1 MSEETGGAQKSH
13 FMLILLS
20 LIHFLPHATKFKY
33 LGILFKSDGSSARM
47 QITHTNPPEKP
58 ATDGNR
64 MTETIDTSSFC
75 SVTDIRREL
84 WTQHLL
90 IQVVQGSV
98 RLPPG
103 CLLSEVSRHAQLDP
117 KLNFLEGLYIPSGLV
132 CYLGIPQEW
141 LENIGGEKEVLNT
154 LLSLLGRK
162 WTDHSHVLTRKTLF
176 KIKF

>member
-90 IQVVQGSV
+90 IFQACPAGPQVKLSGGVIHPIWPSMLSWDPTGVAGKYWWGEGS
-98 RLPPG
+98 
-103 CLLSEVSRHAQLDP
+103 
-117 KLNFLEGLYIPSGLV
+117 LEYPA
-132 CYLGIPQEW
+132 
-141 LENIGGEKEVLNT
+141 
-154 LLSLLGRK
+154 
-162 WTDHSHVLTRKTLF
+162 
-176 KIKF
+176 